1 MKELN
6 TCAWKAAWIWAV
18 LVLAPMGLSAQCED
32 VLVATGLVFSQGEP
46 AEGYGLEL
54 EVVSEHADGDLSG
67 LTTYRLYMQTAHESD
82 RVVAAV
88 GDNEYP
94 LSLMPE
100 TSFYQNPFGNN
111 NPEGISPAWI
121 SFFPDLAF
129 DSWVTIGLDGPSSS
143 SAGEEG
149 VTMLFASG
157 WESVFGSGQG
167 FMEDSESGS
176 GWTVIPWTATNT
188 LAGPDLRVLLAQ
200 LTTDGDMSGS
210 MRVQVFPQGDNENDL
225 RLDVWFD
232 TDVVCGCTDPV
243 AMNYDAGA
251 NYNDG
256 SCLYPGCIH
265 VLACNFDPGAN
276 VDDGS
281 CLYLND
287 CGECVNTCLNDL
299 DGDGVCDDVDDCV
312 GEFDACG
319 ICNGPGAVF
328 ECGCSSL
335 PPGDCDCNGN
345 QLDALGVCGG
355 DCVADADGDG
365 ICDVDD
371 DCVGQYDAC
380 GICNGPGQVYECGC
394 ANIPAGDCDCGGN
407 QLDVLGV
414 CGGDCVADA
423 DGDGVC
429 DVDDD
434 CVGQYDACGI
444 CNGPGQVYECGC
456 ANIPAGDCDCDG
468 NQLDVL
474 GVCGGDCVADADG
487 DGVCDVDD
495 DCVGQYDACGIC
507 NGPGQVYECGCAN
520 IPAGDCDCGGN
531 QLDVLGVCGGD
542 CVADADGD
550 GVCDVDDDCV
560 GQYDACGI
568 CNGPGQV
575 YECGCA
581 NIPAGDCDCDGNQ
594 LDVLGVCGGDCV
606 ADADGDGVCD
616 VDDDCV
622 GQYDACGICNGPGQV
637 YECGCANI
645 PAGDCDCDGN
655 QLDVLGVCGGDC
667 VADADGD
674 GVCDVD
680 DDCVGQY
687 DACGICNGPGQ
698 VYECGCANIPAG
710 DCDCDGNQ
718 LDVLGVCG
726 GDCVA
731 DADGDGVCDVDD
743 DCVGQYDACG
753 ICNGP
758 GQVYECGCA
767 NIPAGDCDCGGNQLD
782 VLGVCGGDCVADAD
796 GDGVC
801 DVDDDCVGQYDAC
814 GICNGPG
821 QVYECGCANI
831 PAGDCDCDGN
841 QLDVLGVCGGD
852 CVADADGD
860 GVCDVDDDCVGQ
872 YDACGICNGPGQVYE
887 CGCANI
893 PAGDCDCD
901 GNQLDV
907 LGVCGGDC
915 VADADGD
922 GVCDVDDDCV
932 GQYDACGI
940 CNGPGQV
947 YECGC
952 ANIPAGD
959 CDCDGNQADAVG
971 ECGGTCTSDVNENGL
986 CDADEGCTYPMAINY
1001 NSEASFDNG
1010 SCEFA
1015 MISDC
1020 PADIDGSGHVDVADL
1035 LVFLP
1040 QFDGYCQ

>member
-1 MKELN
+1 MSVKELH

-46 AEGYGLEL
+46 VEGYGLEL

-67 LTTYRLYMQTAHESD
+67 LTTFRLYMQTAHETD

-88 GDNEYP
+88 GDDEYP

-100 TSFYQNPFGNN
+100 NAFYQNPFGNN

-129 DSWVTIGLDGPSSS
+129 DSWITIGLDGPSSS

-167 FMEDSESGS
+167 FVEDSESGS

-188 LAGPDLRVLLAQ
+188 IAGPDLRVLLAQ

-287 CGECVNTCLNDL
+287 CGECVNACLNDL

-312 GEFDACG
+312 GELDACG

-335 PPGDCDCNGN
+335 PPGDCDCNGS
-345 QLDALGVCGG
+345 QLDALSVCGG
-355 DCVADADGDG
+355 GCVADADGDG
-365 ICDVDD
+365 ICD
-371 DCVGQYDAC
+371 
-380 GICNGPGQVYECGC
+380 IE
-394 ANIPAGDCDCGGN
+394 
-407 QLDVLGV
+407 
-414 CGGDCVADA
+414 
-423 DGDGVC
+423 
-429 DVDDD
+429 
-434 CVGQYDACGI
+434 
-444 CNGPGQVYECGC
+444 
-456 ANIPAGDCDCDG
+456 
-468 NQLDVL
+468 
-474 GVCGGDCVADADG
+474 
-487 DGVCDVDD
+487 
-495 DCVGQYDACGIC
+495 
-507 NGPGQVYECGCAN
+507 
-520 IPAGDCDCGGN
+520 
-531 QLDVLGVCGGD
+531 
-542 CVADADGD
+542 
-550 GVCDVDDDCV
+550 DDCV

-687 DACGICNGPGQ
+687 DACGICNGPGP
-698 VYECGCANIPAG
+698 VSYTH
-710 DCDCDGNQ
+710 
-718 LDVLGVCG
+718 L
-726 GDCVA
+726 
-731 DADGDGVCDVDD
+731 
-743 DCVGQYDACG
+743 
-753 ICNGP
+753 
-758 GQVYECGCA
+758 
-767 NIPAGDCDCGGNQLD
+767 
-782 VLGVCGGDCVADAD
+782 
-796 GDGVC
+796 
-801 DVDDDCVGQYDAC
+801 
-814 GICNGPG
+814 
-821 QVYECGCANI
+821 
-831 PAGDCDCDGN
+831 
-841 QLDVLGVCGGD
+841 
-852 CVADADGD
+852 
-860 GVCDVDDDCVGQ
+860 
-872 YDACGICNGPGQVYE
+872 
-887 CGCANI
+887 
-893 PAGDCDCD
+893 
-901 GNQLDV
+901 
-907 LGVCGGDC
+907 
-915 VADADGD
+915 
-922 GVCDVDDDCV
+922 
-932 GQYDACGI
+932 
-940 CNGPGQV
+940 
-947 YECGC
+947 
-952 ANIPAGD
+952 
-959 CDCDGNQADAVG
+959 
-971 ECGGTCTSDVNENGL
+971 T
-986 CDADEGCTYPMAINY
+986 
-1001 NSEASFDNG
+1001 
-1010 SCEFA
+1010 
-1015 MISDC
+1015 
-1020 PADIDGSGHVDVADL
+1020 
-1035 LVFLP
+1035 LP
-1040 QFDGYCQ
+1040 TN